1 MFRNRL
7 RMATAMIV
15 IALALVGA
23 TASAD
28 ASQKNHHQSNAEA
41 HRQLCAD
48 LKLIMEVNQDEAK
61 AEWEAG
67 NSAAATQADANA
79 SQAYSDARRQGCR
92 WAARVTPPDSG
103 HTFGEAPPP
112 VGILG

>member
-1 MFRNRL
+1 MFRNKL
-7 RMATAMIV
+7 RMAMTVVVA
-15 IALALVGA
+15 ALVFVGA

-28 ASQKNHHQSNAEA
+28 ATKKNPNQTNAAA

-48 LKLIMEVNQDEAK
+48 LKLIMEANQDEAK

-67 NSAAATQADANA
+67 HAQAAAQADANA
-79 SQAYSDARRQGCR
+79 SQAYSDARKQGCR
-92 WAARVTPPDSG
+92 WAARVAPPDSS

-112 VGILG
+112 VGVLG